1 MSQIQIETF
10 LTAPILILTQVG
22 RKVAQVLE
30 SLGRSA
36 ETIQEGEA
44 RKTPLIIF
52 LDQYFCHLHKS
63 QSTRVQVRRF
73 CKESRNLRVQRG
85 SKISEEFNQPSN
97 REWWAGCSCQQIAE
111 QNFRCDPDL
120 GSDRLYYLALR
131 AVDRYCDQWG
141 ADPGAYFK
149 VWKFNFEAGMT
160 ESDIEV
166 DIGRLKTIAASL
178 LTGLGL
184 NNNPQVAYHSLN

>member
-36 ETIQEGEA
+36 ETIQEGEVGNPNWGFF
-44 RKTPLIIF
+44 TNIF
-52 LDQYFCHLHKS
+52 AIYTILT

-97 REWWAGCSCQQIAE
+97 GEWWAGCSCQQISE

-141 ADPGAYFK
+141 ADPGA
-149 VWKFNFEAGMT
+149 
-160 ESDIEV
+160 
-166 DIGRLKTIAASL
+166 
-178 LTGLGL
+178 
-184 NNNPQVAYHSLN
+184 